1 MKVTYTPEGD
11 AAQVF
16 DFKPN
21 LVRAAMAEMIETR
34 AEMRY
39 APWVDAVL
47 QGSVKARRV
56 LLWHLLSRVHGHVRI
71 EDVDFAVGELVVERD
86 LEEAKALREEIAA
99 WTGKEEIRV
108 QALAEVDA
116 EIATLEAEEGPK
128 ATSAS
133 DSETTDSSLPGIS
146 I

>member
-1 MKVTYTPEGD
+1 MKVTYTPAGD
-11 AAQVF
+11 APQVF

-34 AEMRY
+34 ADMKY

-56 LLWHLLSRVHGHVRI
+56 LLWHLLSRVHGNVRI

-86 LEEAKALREEIAA
+86 LEEAKALRGEIAS

-108 QALAEVDA
+108 QALAEIDA
-116 EIATLEAEEGPK
+116 EIATLETEEGPK

-133 DSETTDSSLPGIS
+133 DSESTPSPSPTTS